1 MQLIQ
6 NDLDRVKLEWNSH
19 RLRPVR
25 NSVCPSGHPDELF
38 HLPQLLGTHDHDL
51 KFSSPDLQ

>member
-1 MQLIQ
+1 MQVIQ
-6 NDLDRVKLEWNSH
+6 NDLEVGH

-38 HLPQLLGTHDHDL
+38 HLPQLLGTHDHDP
-51 KFSSPDLQ
+51 SPNLQ